1 MMDNYKGVTLSAL
14 QKEMAKN
21 EKMIHKLKDAIDED
35 KTSIAV
41 CTLGTAL
48 SAYFGKILAECT
60 SCIKKEIIV
69 VCAVIS
75 GALLFFKGGVHFVNM
90 VANSGELSQR
100 VARAKAIKEQNEA
113 LQKQKPAP
121 KQNEV
126 PKNLREPEEI
136 EQ

>member
-1 MMDNYKGVTLSAL
+1 MSAQLSL
-14 QKEMAKN
+14 V
-21 EKMIHKLKDAIDED
+21 HYCF
-35 KTSIAV
+35 S
-41 CTLGTAL
+41 
-48 SAYFGKILAECT
+48 
-60 SCIKKEIIV
+60 
-69 VCAVIS
+69 
-75 GALLFFKGGVHFVNM
+75 KGGVHFVNM

-126 PKNLREPEEI
+126 PENLREPEEI